1 MGFLGWA
8 RSVGILPVECKNTGS
23 GMFVRRNWLAKRH
36 VSQVLQ
42 RIRQGVIRR
51 ITRLPE
57 PVAFGEFLR
66 GKRRQSQ
73 QIIRSVLD
81 HVDAQIVSRV
91 DAEVRPVRVAEREPL
106 QLDQPIE

>member
-1 MGFLGWA
+1 MGKV
-8 RSVGILPVECKNTGS
+8 RRHPPRRMQKHRS

-42 RIRQGVIRR
+42 SIRQRVIRR

-73 QIIRSVLD
+73 QILRSVLD
-81 HVDAQIVSRV
+81 HIDAQIVSRE
-91 DAEVRPVRVAEREPL
+91 DAEIRPVRVAEREPL